1 MFVIFTSYKYFI
13 NKNNYNFNEYLISTD
28 DNYMVIIS
36 DITNNY
42 NIKDKID
49 IKYKGSI
56 YSCLLIFPPNID
68 NNYIITY
75 TFNKSDD
82 NDKSSIKIY
91 LLNNV

>member
-56 YSCLLIFPPNID
+56 YSCLVIFPHNID
-68 NNYIITY
+68 NNYIIT
-75 TFNKSDD
+75 
-82 NDKSSIKIY
+82 
-91 LLNNV
+91 